1 MVRERTETLSRTNV
15 LQLGLALIALGVI
28 GYSIFLVIALD
39 GQAAGIASQTLLV
52 LLVFGWTGSY
62 LFRVFTGKMTFVE
75 QRKRYL
81 EAYEKMSNEEL
92 QSKFDSMSKDEQV
105 KLLKDFE
112 GE

>member
-28 GYSIFLVIALD
+28 GYSIFRFIGLD
-39 GQAAGIASQTLLV
+39 GQAAGIASQALLV
-52 LLVFGWTGSY
+52 LLLFGWTGSY